1 MKKFQFLF
9 DTKLKKLA
17 WIIAILFIGF
27 IGYKIL
33 FYTEFKNGY
42 AKVILRSNATLN
54 REGYCIKEN
63 RKLSLDEL
71 FERATKDLL
80 QKFYNEAHDPLFTN
94 IDGEWLSVDNCYYES
109 KEKAK
114 NAPSC
119 QFFSNGK
126 QFDIN
131 DIVKQIDLNKTEE
144 ENMQKIMQGF
154 SIVRPFEE
162 EKILTDDLELKYSL
176 FLEDKFHNYI
186 FIPYDIDFIA
196 IGGDIANNSKFG
208 YSAYALMIKEYYIGN
223 HGFKFTKGQL
233 KSWENILYRYYPI
246 TNCGEV
252 EMRYDFDPPGLYYQ
266 LFYDMQWRDEWHR

>member
-42 AKVILRSNATLN
+42 VKVILRSNATLN

-80 QKFYNEAHDPLFTN
+80 QKFYNEAHEPLFTN

-109 KEKAK
+109 KECSK
-114 NAPSC
+114 
-119 QFFSNGK
+119 
-126 QFDIN
+126 
-131 DIVKQIDLNKTEE
+131 L
-144 ENMQKIMQGF
+144 
-154 SIVRPFEE
+154 SIF
-162 EKILTDDLELKYSL
+162 
-176 FLEDKFHNYI
+176 
-186 FIPYDIDFIA
+186 
-196 IGGDIANNSKFG
+196 
-208 YSAYALMIKEYYIGN
+208 
-223 HGFKFTKGQL
+223 
-233 KSWENILYRYYPI
+233 
-246 TNCGEV
+246 
-252 EMRYDFDPPGLYYQ
+252 
-266 LFYDMQWRDEWHR
+266 